1 MKVDMMIF
9 KAAAVSGVVAAMVVG
24 CSTPTIPVTMNVSG
38 EVKLNGVSKI
48 ALADF
53 NSLPGDPFT
62 GTMAADDETC
72 ALVKRAVASAFYV
85 SPMYQIVDMD
95 VEKDIHD
102 ADGAVPKKRFD
113 AVIYGRLW
121 WQITPETSGQ
131 YPQKYTLETWNNVP
145 YTKKEPLT
153 GKEVTAIAHVTT
165 QRKDVIKMLDYRVRN
180 ATLMLTLSIYRLEK
194 SGDIVKITDTYQV
207 SNQGFTLMNGTIKAD
222 CASVGIKD
230 DNALTRLQAT
240 GNHEKSTTAYEDMF
254 APKALTLADVGKA
267 AGEMASAMTSGLTS
281 AAGGL
286 GGLGGGLLGGKKEEA
301 PAKEEM
307 AKEEKPKSNRKVDAN
322 GKLILTQETVSMPT
336 ELQAKL
342 MLASSI
348 SKSLSAKLAPTKATF
363 DVAADLGD
371 VRLEN
376 LLKNG
381 AFRSSKDYSLYML
394 RQKMGKQICEK
405 LVRFLPEFGEAVSY
419 PVPDS
424 EEKIESFNE
433 ALIDELLKG
442 DFNLY
447 FYTLGTGHECAT
459 ALEGSAVYMDKMVK
473 YLAGE
478 DLDVYFYALGICNEA
493 TQNLDEAM
501 EYYRFAFNVRPSLD
515 YALGISRVY
524 MALGESARLKQTEK
538 AKNKAVKKAKLD

>member
-1 MKVDMMIF
+1 MKLDSMVI
-9 KAAAVSGVVAAMVVG
+9 KATAVAGVVAAFVVG
-24 CSTPTIPVTMNVSG
+24 CSTPTIPITMNVSG

-62 GTMAADDETC
+62 GVMAADDETC

-95 VEKDIHD
+95 IEKDIHD
-102 ADGAVPKKRFD
+102 EANVLPKKRFD
-113 AVIYGRLW
+113 AIIYGRLW

-131 YPQKYTLETWNNVP
+131 YPHKFTLESWNNVP
-145 YTKKEPLT
+145 YTKKNPLT
-153 GKEVTAIAHVTT
+153 GKDEKLIAHVTT
-165 QRKDVIKMLDYRVRN
+165 QRKDVIKMLDYRVQN

-207 SNQGFTLMNGTIKAD
+207 SNQGFTLMNGEMKLD
-222 CASVGIKD
+222 CASVGVKD
-230 DNALTRLQAT
+230 DNAVTRLQAT
-240 GNHEKSTTAYEDMF
+240 GDHVQATTAYEDMF
-254 APKALTLADVGKA
+254 APKAASLADVGKA
-267 AGEMASAMTSGLTS
+267 AGEMAAAMTSGLT
-281 AAGGL
+281 AGVS
-286 GGLGGGLLGGKKEEA
+286 GLGGGLLGDKKEEA
-301 PAKEEM
+301 PAK
-307 AKEEKPKSNRKVDAN
+307 KEEPKKSDRKVDAN
-322 GKLILTQETVSMPT
+322 GKLMLTQETVSMPT

-348 SKSLSAKLAPTKATF
+348 SKNLSAKLAPSKATF
-363 DVAADLGD
+363 NVSADLGD

-381 AFRSSKDYSLYML
+381 AFKSAKDYSMYML

-405 LVRFLPEFGEAVSY
+405 LVRFLPEFGEKASY

-424 EEKIESFNE
+424 SEKIESFNE
-433 ALIDELLKG
+433 KLIDELLKA

-447 FYTLGTGHECAT
+447 FYTLGTAHEAAA
-459 ALEGSAVYMDKMVK
+459 ALEGSALYMDKMVK

-478 DLDVYFYALGICNEA
+478 DLDIYFYALGICNEA
-493 TQNLDEAM
+493 TQNMDEAY
-501 EYYRFAFNVRPSLD
+501 EYYRFAFNVKPSLD

-524 MALGESARLKQTEK
+524 MAMGETLRLKQTQK
-538 AKNKAVKKAKLD
+538 ARNKAAKKTALD

>member
-1 MKVDMMIF
+1 MKLDSMVI
-9 KAAAVSGVVAAMVVG
+9 KATAVAGVVSAFVVG
-24 CSTPTIPVTMNVSG
+24 CSTPTIPITMNVSG

-53 NSLPGDPFT
+53 NSLSGDAFT
-62 GTMAADDETC
+62 GAMAADAETC
-72 ALVKRAVASAFYV
+72 ALVKRAVASAFYA

-95 VEKDIHD
+95 IEKSINE
-102 ADGAVPKKRFD
+102 AGGALPKKRFD

-121 WQITPETSGQ
+121 WQVTPETNGQ
-131 YPQKYTLETWNNVP
+131 YPHKFTLESWNNVP
-145 YTKKEPLT
+145 YTKKNPLT
-153 GKEVTAIAHVTT
+153 GKDEKLIAHVTT
-165 QRKDVIKMLDYRVRN
+165 QRKDVIKMLDYRVQN

-207 SNQGFTLMNGTIKAD
+207 TNQGFTLMNGAMKLD

-240 GNHEKSTTAYEDMF
+240 GNHEKSSTAYQDMF
-254 APKALTLADVGKA
+254 EPSDMTLADVGKA
-267 AGEMASAMTSGLTS
+267 AGEMAAAMTSGLTS
-281 AAGGL
+281 GFGGI
-286 GGLGGGLLGGKKEEA
+286 GGALTGEKKDEKPAQKEE
-301 PAKEEM
+301 PK
-307 AKEEKPKSNRKVDAN
+307 KSNRKVDAN
-322 GKLILTQETVSMPT
+322 GKLILTQETVGMPT

-348 SKSLSAKLAPTKATF
+348 SKGLAAKLAPSKATF
-363 DVAADLGD
+363 NVAADLGD
-371 VRLEN
+371 ARLEN

-381 AFRSSKDYSLYML
+381 AFKSAKDYSMYML

-405 LVRFLPEFGEAVSY
+405 LVRFLPEFGEPASY

-424 EEKIESFNE
+424 SEKIESFNE
-433 ALIDELLKG
+433 ALIEELLKA

-447 FYTLGTGHECAT
+447 FYTLGTAHEAAA
-459 ALEGSAVYMDKMVK
+459 ALEGSAVYMDSMVK

-478 DLDVYFYALGICNEA
+478 DLDIYFYALGICNEA
-493 TQNLDEAM
+493 TQNMDEAY
-501 EYYRFAFNVRPSLD
+501 EYYRFAFNVKPSLD

-524 MALGESARLKQTEK
+524 MAMGETLRLKQTEK
-538 AKNKAVKKAKLD
+538 AKNKAAKKTKLD

>member
-1 MKVDMMIF
+1 MKLDSMVM
-9 KAAAVSGVVAAMVVG
+9 KATAVAGVVATFVVG
-24 CSTPTIPVTMNVSG
+24 CSTPTIPITMNVSG

-62 GTMAADDETC
+62 GVMAADGETC
-72 ALVKRAVASAFYV
+72 ALVKRAVASAFYA

-95 VEKDIHD
+95 IEKDIHD
-102 ADGAVPKKRFD
+102 EANVLPKKRYD

-131 YPQKYTLETWNNVP
+131 YPHKFTLESWNNVP
-145 YTKKEPLT
+145 YTKKNPLT
-153 GKEVTAIAHVTT
+153 GKNEELIAHVTT
-165 QRKDVIKMLDYRVRN
+165 QRKDVIKMLDYRVQN
-180 ATLMLTLSIYRLEK
+180 ATLMLTMSIYRLGLNGE
-194 SGDIVKITDTYQV
+194 VEKITDTYQV
-207 SNQGFTLMNGTIKAD
+207 TNQGFTLMNGVMKLD

-240 GNHEKSTTAYEDMF
+240 GNHEKTTTAYQDMF
-254 APKALTLADVGKA
+254 EPPDMTLADVGKA
-267 AGEMASAMTSGLTS
+267 AGEMAAAMTSGLTS
-281 AAGGL
+281 GFGGI
-286 GGLGGGLLGGKKEEA
+286 GGALTGEKKDEKPAQKEE
-301 PAKEEM
+301 PK
-307 AKEEKPKSNRKVDAN
+307 KSNRKVDAN
-322 GKLILTQETVSMPT
+322 GKLILTQETVGMPT

-348 SKSLSAKLAPTKATF
+348 SKGLAAKLAPSKATF
-363 DVAADLGD
+363 NVAADLGD
-371 VRLEN
+371 ARLEN

-381 AFRSSKDYSLYML
+381 AFKSAKDYSMYML

-405 LVRFLPEFGEAVSY
+405 LVRFLPEFGEPASY

-424 EEKIESFNE
+424 SEKIESFNE
-433 ALIDELLKG
+433 ALIEELLKA

-447 FYTLGTGHECAT
+447 FYTLGTAHEAAA
-459 ALEGSAVYMDKMVK
+459 ALEGSAVYMDSMVK

-478 DLDVYFYALGICNEA
+478 NLDIYFYALGICNEA
-493 TQNLDEAM
+493 TQNMLEAM

-524 MALGESARLKQTEK
+524 MAVGED
-538 AKNKAVKKAKLD
+538 AKVRETKKAKKRN